1 MFSIHALFD
10 AYYSLSSQL
19 CGHRHLR
26 PKSIRSPEVLE
37 GFAADFLYLEAVRA
51 IQTIK
56 LASFAEH
63 SPLLNDISGMWGRHG
78 REQRTLNS
86 ASIQF

>member
-1 MFSIHALFD
+1 
-10 AYYSLSSQL
+10 
-19 CGHRHLR
+19 
-26 PKSIRSPEVLE
+26 VLE

-63 SPLLNDISGMWGRHG
+63 SPLLNDISGSGARRG
-78 REQRTLNS
+78 
-86 ASIQF
+86 